1 MAKRQD
7 FHFEIFN
14 FFFFSFHYYLFQI
27 LPIVPQLILPMKRAL
42 NTRNPDVVQAVLAV
56 IRHLLRADRCVGQAL
71 VPYYRQLLFVFNLFG
86 GQKTE
91 LAVAVEETLQL
102 LEKHGGPDAF
112 INIKYMIP
120 TYESCICN

>member
-1 MAKRQD
+1 
-7 FHFEIFN
+7 
-14 FFFFSFHYYLFQI
+14 
-27 LPIVPQLILPMKRAL
+27 MKRAL